1 MSKEYED
8 IIKALAKDSK
18 LSNEI
23 ADMIKSYKCGNACK
37 CSKEFNDER
46 IKDIL
51 KTISDVF
58 SKKNDAVNDEIFKQ
72 YLEKTFFDLTKQC
85 GYLSDFIK
93 NAENDT
99 KDEET
104 SAKLI
109 EFYKCLENFSPLVFK
124 CFYIVNDNAYK
135 ILYTPSKAD
144 YPALIEFTVEFV
156 DGIMQLN
163 KDDADAFRK
172 EVIANYIA
180 GSEKIMLVEDEYCDT
195 IETKGYVIID
205 DITF

>member
-1 MSKEYED
+1 MIKEYED

-18 LSNEI
+18 VSNEI
-23 ADMIKSYKCGNACK
+23 ADMIKAYKCGEAYK
-37 CSKEFNDER
+37 CSKELNDEK

-51 KTISDVF
+51 KSISNIMG
-58 SKKNDAVNDEIFKQ
+58 KKNEANNDKAVKC
-72 YLEKTFFDLTKQC
+72 LEDIVFDLTRHC
-85 GYLSDFIK
+85 VCLSDFIK
-93 NAENDT
+93 ATENDT

-104 SAKLI
+104 SEKMI
-109 EFYKCLENFSPLVFK
+109 EFYKTLENFSPLVFK
-124 CFYIVNDNAYK
+124 CFYIVDDNAYK
-135 ILYTPSKAD
+135 ILYTPNQAD
-144 YPALIEFTVEFV
+144 YPAIVEFTIEFV

-172 EVIANYIA
+172 EAIANYIA
-180 GSEKIMLVEDEYCDT
+180 GSEKIMLVEDDYCDT

>member
-8 IIKALAKDSK
+8 IIKALTKDRK
-18 LSNEI
+18 ISNEI
-23 ADMIKSYKCGNACK
+23 EDMIKAYKCSDAYK
-37 CSKEFNDER
+37 CSKEFNIEKTKELLNT
-46 IKDIL
+46 IKTMID
-51 KTISDVF
+51 
-58 SKKNDAVNDEIFKQ
+58 KKDKEVCNDEVVK
-72 YLEKTFFDLTKQC
+72 YLEELFFDLTKHC
-85 GYLSDFIK
+85 VCFSDFIK
-93 NAENDT
+93 ATENDT
-99 KDEET
+99 KDERT
-104 SAKLI
+104 SENLI
-109 EFYKCLENFSPLVFK
+109 EFYKSLENFSPLVFK

-135 ILYTPSKAD
+135 ILYTPSQAD

-180 GSEKIMLVEDEYCDT
+180 GSEKIMLVEDDYCDT

>member
-8 IIKALAKDSK
+8 IIKALTKDSK
-18 LSNEI
+18 VSNEI
-23 ADMIKSYKCGNACK
+23 ADMIKAYKCGEAYK
-37 CSKEFNDER
+37 SSKALNDEK

-51 KTISDVF
+51 KSISNIMG
-58 SKKNDAVNDEIFKQ
+58 KKNEEDNDKAVKC
-72 YLEKTFFDLTKQC
+72 LEDMVFDLTRHC
-85 GYLSDFIK
+85 VCLSDFIK
-93 NAENDT
+93 VTENDT

-104 SAKLI
+104 SVNLT
-109 EFYKCLENFSPLVFK
+109 EFYKTLENFSPLVFK
-124 CFYIVNDNAYK
+124 CFYIVDDNAYK